1 MAEHEELDPIWAS
14 TKTSRQIA
22 GLGEVEKSIGKLL
35 TLAASSVSLLTL
47 PQTDSPDDPL
57 PQGEE
62 RIEKFVLEVGDYF
75 ETLNSVQEGIRST
88 LAHIRH
94 ARTAPTAIEAPPAGF
109 VPPNTGVSLDIA
121 ADGKALRGLQESRIE
136 RDAWT
141 GILDALKRLK
151 AAQEEENVDVEMDI
165 QGTV

>member
-1 MAEHEELDPIWAS
+1 M
-14 TKTSRQIA
+14 
-22 GLGEVEKSIGKLL
+22 
-35 TLAASSVSLLTL
+35 
-47 PQTDSPDDPL
+47 
-57 PQGEE
+57 
-62 RIEKFVLEVGDYF
+62 
-75 ETLNSVQEGIRST
+75 QEGIRST

-151 AAQEEENVDVEMDI
+151 AAQEEENVDVEMKS
-165 QGTV
+165 